1 MRSPAPYRPGFQ
13 PKGVYRPRTD
23 EFVEARS
30 LSRDVGRIE
39 RTRLER
45 RLEKLINL
53 HFPPPGQRKAEAPEP
68 RPAKLEN
75 RRASSFW
82 DLDLSDLKNK
92 SAGDL
97 WREVVQSQ
105 ASQSG
110 KNDVRGTLYTQ
121 GKAYFV
127 LCDLWLQLRSR
138 RSRLGRRTLPCRNAL
153 YARKLCH
160 ANEFDA

>member
-1 MRSPAPYRPGFQ
+1 MSRVSARSPAPYRPGFQ

-23 EFVEARS
+23 EFIEARNG
-30 LSRDVGRIE
+30 SRDVGRIE

-45 RLEKLINL
+45 RLEKLIAL
-53 HFPPPGQRKAEAPEP
+53 HFPPPGSQPKREAAADP
-68 RPAKLEN
+68 RPVQQS
-75 RRASSFW
+75 RRASSIW

-110 KNDVRGTLYTQ
+110 KNDIRGVPFRLRRDARH
-121 GKAYFV
+121 GSDGV
-127 LCDLWLQLRSR
+127 LAAEQKITPWEEDSAVSHC
-138 RSRLGRRTLPCRNAL
+138 P
-153 YARKLCH
+153 LCS
-160 ANEFDA
+160 

>member
-1 MRSPAPYRPGFQ
+1 MQDITPPVHSLPSSASPSLTPTISTSSAFPSAPRTPARSPAPYRPGFQ

-23 EFVEARS
+23 EFVEARNQ
-30 LSRDVGRIE
+30 SRDVGRIE

-53 HFPPPGQRKAEAPEP
+53 HFPPPGQRKTEAL
-68 RPAKLEN
+68 AKLRAAKEDG

-105 ASQSG
+105 ASQNG
-110 KNDVRGTLYTQ
+110 KDDVRGTCT
-121 GKAYFV
+121 G
-127 LCDLWLQLRSR
+127 
-138 RSRLGRRTLPCRNAL
+138 
-153 YARKLCH
+153 
-160 ANEFDA
+160 E